1 MSATALPPGYVR
13 GALRGVELVS
23 RDWAAEPLQRAL
35 GAHGSLYSW
44 AATQPDRTAL
54 RGRGIAWTATL
65 AAGPEAHQVTPVVVR
80 HTRHGGLF
88 GSFTGDLF
96 PLPTRAPREL
106 DAAVR
111 LAAGGVPTPEI
122 IAYTVHPVA
131 SVLARTDVMTRR
143 LPDGRDF
150 PEAWRAHQSP
160 AAQDAVIEAVA
171 TLLRALSALGAQH
184 PDLNVKNVY
193 IAGEGATTTAY
204 ILDVDRVTFGE
215 ESRAAARNFARF
227 ARSARKWNDD
237 HGLRV
242 SDDALVRLAALAW
255 VEK

>member
-1 MSATALPPGYVR
+1 MSTAALPPGYVR
-13 GALRGVELVS
+13 SDLRGVELVT
-23 RDWAAEPLQRAL
+23 RDWAAEPLRRAL
-35 GAHGSLYSW
+35 AAHGSLYSW
-44 AATQPDRTAL
+44 AATQADRTAL

-65 AAGPEAHQVTPVVVR
+65 AAGPEPHGITPVVVR
-80 HTRHGGLF
+80 HTRHGGLLA
-88 GSFTGDLF
+88 GLTGDLF

-106 DAAVR
+106 ASAVR

-122 IAYTVHPVA
+122 IAYTIHPIA
-131 SVLARTDVMTRR
+131 GVLARSDVMTRR

-150 PEAWRAHQSP
+150 PDAWRAHQSP

-171 TLLRALSALGAQH
+171 ALLRALSTVGAQH

-193 IAGEGATTTAY
+193 VAGEGAGATAY

-215 ESRAAARNFARF
+215 KAEASARNFARF
-227 ARSARKWNDD
+227 ARSARKWNDV

-255 VEK
+255 VER

>member
-1 MSATALPPGYVR
+1 VSAGALPPGYVR
-13 GALRGVELVS
+13 GALRRVELVS
-23 RDWAAEPLQRAL
+23 RDWAAESLRRAL

-44 AATQPDRTAL
+44 AATQADRTAL

-65 AAGPEAHQVTPVVVR
+65 AAGPEGTPVTPVVVR

-88 GSFTGDLF
+88 AGLTGDLF

-106 DAAVR
+106 AAAVR

-131 SVLARTDVMTRR
+131 GFLARTDVMTRR

-160 AAQDAVIEAVA
+160 AAQDAVMEAVA
-171 TLLRALSALGAQH
+171 TLLRALAALGAQH

-193 IAGEGATTTAY
+193 IAGEGAGATAY
-204 ILDVDRVTFGE
+204 ILDVDRMTFGE
-215 ESRAAARNFARF
+215 KAEASARNFARF
-227 ARSARKWNDD
+227 ARSARKWNDA

-255 VEK
+255 VER

>member
-1 MSATALPPGYVR
+1 
-13 GALRGVELVS
+13 VEIVS
-23 RDWAAEPLQRAL
+23 RDWAAESLRRAL
-35 GAHGSLYSW
+35 GVHGSLYSW
-44 AATQPDRTAL
+44 AATQPDRTPL
-54 RGRGIAWTATL
+54 RGRGIAWTAAL
-65 AAGPEAHQVTPVVVR
+65 PVGPEPHESTSVVVR

-88 GSFTGDLF
+88 AWFTGDLF

-106 DAAVR
+106 ATAVR

-131 SVLARTDVMTRR
+131 SVLARSDVMTRR
-143 LPDGRDF
+143 LPAGRDF

-171 TLLRALSALGAQH
+171 TLLRALSALGAEH

-193 IAGEGATTTAY
+193 IAGEGAATTAY

-215 ESRAAARNFARF
+215 TSQAAARNFARF
-227 ARSARKWNDD
+227 ARSARKWNDV

-242 SDDALVRLAALAW
+242 GDDALVRLAALAW